1 MTYRFIRQHEAEYD
15 VQVMCRALGVSRSGY
30 YTWRQRGETTQAE
43 QRKTTLLR
51 QIEQVFA
58 TSTPNQ

>member
-1 MTYRFIRQHEAEYD
+1 MTYRFIRQHEAEYG
-15 VQVMCRALGVSRSGY
+15 VQMMCRTLGVSRSGY
-30 YTWRQRGETTQAE
+30 YAWRQRSETTQAE
-43 QRKTTLLR
+43 QRKVVLLR